1 MIINYRTFSEPKARP
16 RPPSLPADGWLIL
29 LRTFRGSQSTLWF
42 CSCQLGGITN
52 LGREHAR
59 AAGHDRQR
67 DTFVR
72 NPVEVSLGGLP
83 KEGSQP
89 HTLSLPTHTER
100 KRFGRDR
107 IDLVQCRP
115 FRGSRYVDSAQLVPC
130 PRYRQVGLPA
140 MDGWPQPGG
149 PWPGLG
155 RFPRESPRRLT
166 TGRYLGT
173 SLAWHEV
180 DARCR
185 TRLDGSAASC
195 T

>member
-1 MIINYRTFSEPKARP
+1 MAD
-16 RPPSLPADGWLIL
+16 SLENFPGIAKHSGVLVVPFWVELPIL
-29 LRTFRGSQSTLWF
+29 VAST
-42 CSCQLGGITN
+42 
-52 LGREHAR
+52 RE
-59 AAGHDRQR
+59 RQVMT
-67 DTFVR
+67 DSATPLFAIQ
-72 NPVEVSLGGLP
+72 VSLGGLP
-83 KEGSQP
+83 NEGSQP

-100 KRFGRDR
+100 KRFGKDR

-115 FRGSRYVDSAQLVPC
+115 FRGSWYVDSEQLIPC

-173 SLAWHEV
+173 YLAWHEV